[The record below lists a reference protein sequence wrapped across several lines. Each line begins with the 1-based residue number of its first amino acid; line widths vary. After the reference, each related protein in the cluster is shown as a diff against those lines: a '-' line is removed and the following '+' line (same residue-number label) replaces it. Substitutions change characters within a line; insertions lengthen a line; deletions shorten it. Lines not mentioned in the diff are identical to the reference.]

1 MPPNRFK
8 AARGQ
13 RLQPGQKLVGRNTR
27 WGNPFPVASRLD
39 PKKPPRLVR
48 HYADKWKVSWETL
61 VSDSEEAAV
70 QRYREALLSGD
81 LDYTA
86 DDVLEQLGGS
96 DLGCPCGAEHCHA
109 DVLLEIAN
117 KKG

>member
-1 MPPNRFK
+1 MRFK

-13 RLQPGQKLVGRNTR
+13 RLQSGQKLVGRNTR

-48 HYADKWKVSWETL
+48 HYADKWKVSWEIL

-81 LDYTA
+81 LDYTVG
-86 DDVLEQLGGS
+86 DVQEHLGGF

-117 KKG
+117 PRN